1 MLLSQHKNLRMKD
14 IKMVGKKEHIY
25 FVDTKLLCYYLFQR
39 GSSLT
44 GLYDKIAQLLFSMPK
59 GKIYLGW
66 DIGKSSY
73 RLKVSPTYKGHRE
86 ADKAKLSEDDQEAHK
101 QFNSD
106 YLKLAGISDLLP
118 VFNLK
123 VQGVE
128 CDDMC
133 SILAKR
139 YENNEMYQ
147 VYLLTADMD
156 WIHSVVGTNNVSI
169 IDVYNGGTII
179 DHDYVVQTY
188 NLDTRKKFT
197 VLKSIL
203 GDKSDN
209 IKFCNNIGPVK
220 AKEIFNL
227 IYTKYNDPSNDEMLE
242 VINEYLAKKEQDRV
256 SKNRTMTISIH
267 NDHVSAGRLNANDAF
282 LANMSIADPF
292 QDTSYLTDAQ
302 LKTFNKCLSRVLPE
316 SVQYADIMNR
326 SIVELGFAIPFGY
339 KASKVFKV
347 L

>member
-1 MLLSQHKNLRMKD
+1 MTAVADQTP
-14 IKMVGKKEHIY
+14 
-25 FVDTKLLCYYLFQR
+25 FVIVPTAVSDEFVTPVPREELERTLVPFILKVLPDTKL
-39 GSSLT
+39 
-44 GLYDKIAQLLFSMPK
+44 
-59 GKIYLGW
+59 
-66 DIGKSSY
+66 
-73 RLKVSPTYKGHRE
+73 
-86 ADKAKLSEDDQEAHK
+86 KLSEDDQEAHK

-242 VINEYLAKKEQDRV
+242 VIN
-256 SKNRTMTISIH
+256 
-267 NDHVSAGRLNANDAF
+267 
-282 LANMSIADPF
+282 
-292 QDTSYLTDAQ
+292 
-302 LKTFNKCLSRVLPE
+302 
-316 SVQYADIMNR
+316 
-326 SIVELGFAIPFGY
+326 
-339 KASKVFKV
+339 
-347 L
+347 